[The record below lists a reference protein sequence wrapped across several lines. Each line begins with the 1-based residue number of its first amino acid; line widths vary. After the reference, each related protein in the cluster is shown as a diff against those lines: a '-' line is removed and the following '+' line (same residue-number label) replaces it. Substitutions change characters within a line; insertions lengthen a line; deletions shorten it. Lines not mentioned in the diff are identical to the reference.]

1 MSGELPPGTTVRP
14 EIVGEQLAISTTPA
28 REALQLLRAE
38 GFLTLEPGRGFRVAP
53 LNGDDIRD
61 LFVTQALIAGE
72 LAARAAVSGTAEE
85 LRELQALHHELIA
98 AAAREDIAMLEVKN
112 DAFHR
117 QINVMAKSRKILWA
131 LSVSVRYVPRQ
142 FYGSIPGWP
151 SATVDDH
158 DAILL
163 AILDRDPNR
172 ARAAMSEH
180 IIHSGE
186 LLATHFDARVRDDDE
201 TRNP

>member
-1 MSGELPPGTTVRP
+1 MSGELSPGTPVRP
-14 EIVGEQLAISTTPA
+14 ETVGELLDISATPA

-38 GFLTLEPGRGFRVAP
+38 GFLTLQPGKGFRVAP
-53 LNGDDIRD
+53 LNGNDIRD
-61 LFVTQALIAGE
+61 LFLTQSLVAGE
-72 LAARAAVSGTAEE
+72 LAARAARQGTEE
-85 LRELQALHHELIA
+85 EIRELQALHHELIA
-98 AAAREDIAMLEVKN
+98 AAARGDIVTLEAKN

-117 QINVMAKSRKILWA
+117 QINMMAKSRKILWA

-151 SATVDDH
+151 SATVNDH

-163 AILDRDPNR
+163 AIRDRDAER

-180 IIHSGE
+180 IVHSGE
-186 LLATHFDARVRDDDE
+186 LLATHFDSRVRE
-201 TRNP
+201 EP